1 MYARIYTHV
10 SFTKIYKRENVYVYT
25 YIYIYMCIYTY
36 NVYIPIYRRFILKL
50 CGKGYFIVVLSI
62 CIYVY
67 VYIHIYIEPVES
79 A

>member
-1 MYARIYTHV
+1 MCIH
-10 SFTKIYKRENVYVYT
+10 
-25 YIYIYMCIYTY
+25 IYICA
-36 NVYIPIYRRFILKL
+36 YIPIMYIYRYIDDLYLKL